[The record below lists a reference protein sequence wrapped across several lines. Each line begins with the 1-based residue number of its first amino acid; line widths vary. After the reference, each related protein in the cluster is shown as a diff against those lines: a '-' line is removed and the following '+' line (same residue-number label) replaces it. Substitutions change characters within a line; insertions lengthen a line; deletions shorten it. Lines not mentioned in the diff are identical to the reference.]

1 MFILISIFAER
12 KKPMDSINN
21 EAAYSNP
28 VLEMLKVTN
37 EYCLFLESINKYSLE
52 DTYILLHRML
62 PLLYLKGS
70 LLPEIEVEDIGANER
85 FVTAEQWES
94 LFTDLRKRFEGVDE
108 FWYLDYN
115 SADATNPI
123 KGSISEQLA
132 DIYQDLK
139 DFLILYQKNSKD
151 AKQNAANDC
160 RVFFY
165 THWGAMSINLQKQ
178 IHHLLY
184 KDLGFEEEIDI
195 F

>member
-1 MFILISIFAER
+1 MKTDME
-12 KKPMDSINN
+12 SINN
-21 EAAYSNP
+21 EAAYSMP
-28 VLEMLKVTN
+28 VLEMLKVAN

-85 FVTAEQWES
+85 FMTAEQWES
-94 LFTDLRKRFEGVDE
+94 IFTDLRKKFEGVDE

-115 SADATNPI
+115 SADATSPI
-123 KGSISEQLA
+123 KGSVSEQLS

-160 RVFFY
+160 RLFFY
-165 THWGAMSINLQKQ
+165 NHWGVMTINLQKQ

-184 KDLGFEEEIDI
+184 KELDFEEKIDI